1 MTSLT
6 DRYVAA
12 TLRSVPAQ
20 RRDEIA
26 TELRASIEDMVE
38 GRSTDGRHTTTT
50 AEREVLTELG
60 DPAQLAA
67 RYTDRR
73 LQLIGPTYYL
83 VWERLL
89 KLLLSF
95 VPGTVGTVVGVVEAT
110 AGGNPGGAI
119 GVGISTALTVAVH
132 VAFWVTLVFAVAERV
147 NPALRLPAWNVDQ
160 LPDEPVERDVT
171 LADACAS
178 IVALALTLGF
188 LVWQHFQTL
197 IPAGGDRLPILD
209 PALWTSWLPVLLA
222 VLAASMGLEFAKYRA
237 RRWTWRLVV
246 VNAVLDLA
254 FALPVIGLLLTDRL
268 LNPEFVQRFEWLRD
282 GGNLDTVAG
291 GIVVG
296 VAAVT
301 IWDLIDS
308 VVKARRAAR

>member
-38 GRSTDGRHTTTT
+38 GRSTDGRDTITV
-50 AEREVLTELG
+50 ERAVLTELG

-132 VAFWVTLVFAVAERV
+132 IAFWVTLVFAVAERV
-147 NPALRLPAWNVDQ
+147 NPALRLPTWNVDQ

-171 LADACAS
+171 LADTCAS

-301 IWDLIDS
+301 IWDLVDS